1 MHDSVCERCGNA
13 ATVTVASVGPT
24 RDGVRAQPRPQHRY
38 CVDCARAAGVPI
50 PHRKGNGVALPELE
64 LASWSE
70 VEQHL
75 AQYEQIL
82 QEEPGVREQVLVLV
96 DLMRRYSKQL
106 PGAMPPAVAE
116 AFERLSA

>member
-24 RDGVRAQPRPQHRY
+24 RDGKRAQPNAQHRY

-50 PHRKGNGVALPELE
+50 PRRNRDVSAVTEPE

-70 VEQHL
+70 VEQYL
-75 AQYEQIL
+75 AQYEQLL
-82 QEEPGVREQVLVLV
+82 QEEPAVRDQVLL
-96 DLMRRYSKQL
+96 LASHLRMYSRQL
-106 PGAMPPAVAE
+106 PGAMPPGVE
-116 AFERLSA
+116 QAFARLDA